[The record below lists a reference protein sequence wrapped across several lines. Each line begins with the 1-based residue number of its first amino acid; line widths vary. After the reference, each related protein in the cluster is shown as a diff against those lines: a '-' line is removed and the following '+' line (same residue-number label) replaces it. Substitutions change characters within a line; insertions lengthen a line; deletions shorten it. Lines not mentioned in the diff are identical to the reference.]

1 MSRWYILIYLYTYTY
16 ILTYILIY
24 FLYTYLYTYILILYL
39 YTYKYISSYIL
50 TLGIVTS
57 YYCSN
62 SNSDMKMS
70 NHNLL
75 CTLID
80 VIPISC
86 PLMLPL
92 YLHRSPPLW
101 LHFLLEPSAKA
112 PLPDLACLRQLPW
125 RLLKFTVFIH
135 TSGQLKFAPWNH
147 IAEIFLPL
155 KTDFNFLYVCNT
167 NQLWQPYLLGYLSGC
182 LNQSF

>member
-1 MSRWYILIYLYTYTY
+1 MVDPGIQNCLIFSTPIALA
-16 ILTYILIY
+16 IY
-24 FLYTYLYTYILILYL
+24 
-39 YTYKYISSYIL
+39 SYIL

-75 CTLID
+75 CTLVD
-80 VIPISC
+80 VILISC

-92 YLHRSPPLW
+92 YLHRSPTLW

-112 PLPDLACLRQLPW
+112 PLLDLACLRQLPW

-147 IAEIFLPL
+147 IAAHIFATKNWFQFPL
-155 KTDFNFLYVCNT
+155 
-167 NQLWQPYLLGYLSGC
+167 C
-182 LNQSF
+182 L